1 MTPMQNKP
9 QLSAELAD
17 GIMEIINRHG
27 ENTLEGGI
35 YWNKQL
41 GWNKKGSTAYNAE
54 EECRKEVQ
62 QYLATAL
69 GEQKKAI
76 NDEWLYQKA
85 NDHDARIRADERKAV
100 LAEVEGWIKEVQY
113 DGMIDA
119 EIMIQ
124 WIQTMKGKK

>member
-1 MTPMQNKP
+1 MKNEP
-9 QLSAELAD
+9 QLSAE
-17 GIMEIINRHG
+17 MEKRFDEEFVQVCTN
-27 ENTLEGGI
+27 NDEGGHYDYPSLNTSSPI
-35 YWNKQL
+35 EIKNF
-41 GWNKKGSTAYNAE
+41 
-54 EECRKEVQ
+54 
-62 QYLATAL
+62 LATAL
-69 GEQKKAI
+69 EEQKKAI

-100 LAEVEGWIKEVQY
+100 LAEVEGWIKAVQY